1 MTDRTGQRGP
11 GTPPAGRRPVVV
23 VGGGIAGLAAAWEL
37 TGGADGSYHGAPVV
51 VVESDTRL
59 GGKLRTERLGGR
71 PVDVGPDAVLGRR
84 PEAITLARELGL
96 GSELEPVGASGAAIW
111 ARGRRRPMP
120 GGLFL
125 GVPTRFM
132 PVARSGIL
140 SPLGTA
146 RLFLDLV
153 APRPD
158 RRGPLGDRAVGPLVT
173 RKLGRQAVRRLVE
186 PLLGGIYAGGVS
198 DASAA
203 AVFPPLLKVSQGRA
217 SFMRSMGRLARTEAA
232 VPGPQAAAVPSTDAH
247 GPGGEAAPED
257 GPPTSPAPGDEPAAE
272 RRAEPGPETGAAD
285 IASEPAFW
293 SLRTGFGTLVDRLAS
308 ELADRGVEIRTGCA
322 VSGLTRTD
330 QGWTVATQRGPIDAC
345 GVVLAVPS
353 GQAAALLA
361 PLDADAAALLQA
373 TAYASVAVV
382 TLAYPA
388 GAVPDDLYGTGVLV
402 PRDTPLPP
410 QSAAALTAP
419 ADDRCMVTACTYLS
433 TKWPHLAA
441 PGQRLVRASVGRFGD
456 ERFAALD
463 DNALVERVVA
473 ELAGLLDTTGQPIA
487 ASVTRWPEAL
497 PQYRVHHLLRVGGV
511 ESAARRLGALAVA
524 GAAYRGVGVPAC
536 IASGRSAARSL
547 LEWLDRG
554 PPDTADAV
562 EVEPVA

>member
-1 MTDRTGQRGP
+1 M
-11 GTPPAGRRPVVV
+11 VV

-37 TGGADGSYHGAPVV
+37 IGGADGSRQRAVSPAVV

-71 PVDVGPDAVLGRR
+71 AVDVGPDAVLGRR
-84 PEAITLARELGL
+84 PEALTLARELGL
-96 GSELEPVGASGAAIW
+96 GSELEPVGTSGAAIW

-125 GVPTRFM
+125 GVPTRFG

-146 RLFLDLV
+146 RLFVDLV

-158 RRGPLGDRAVGPLVT
+158 RRGPLGDRAIGPLVT
-173 RKLGRQAVRRLVE
+173 RKLGRQAVRRLIE

-232 VPGPQAAAVPSTDAH
+232 VPGPGTDGA
-247 GPGGEAAPED
+247 
-257 GPPTSPAPGDEPAAE
+257 PAPGPPDAA
-272 RRAEPGPETGAAD
+272 PGPGKGPATEGTGGPEPEKPRD
-285 IASEPAFW
+285 VSEPAFW
-293 SLRTGFGTLVDRLAS
+293 SLRSGFGTLVDRLAS
-308 ELADRGVEIRTGCA
+308 ALADRGVEIRTGCGA
-322 VSGLTRTD
+322 TRLTRTGN
-330 QGWTVATQRGPIDAC
+330 GWLVTTARGPIDAA
-345 GVVLAVPS
+345 GVVLAVPA
-353 GQAAALLA
+353 GPAAALLA

-388 GAVPDDLYGTGVLV
+388 AAVPDDLYGTGLLV

-410 QSAAALTAP
+410 SAAAALAAP
-419 ADDRCMVTACTYLS
+419 GGERCMVTACTYLS

-463 DNALVERVVA
+463 DNALVDRVVA
-473 ELAGLLDTTGQPIA
+473 ELGGLLGTTGPPSA
-487 ASVTRWPEAL
+487 ATVTRWPNAL

-536 IASGRSAARSL
+536 IAGGRSAARSL
-547 LEWLDRG
+547 LEQLDRG
-554 PPDTADAV
+554 SPDSEGAV
-562 EVEPVA
+562 AEQAR